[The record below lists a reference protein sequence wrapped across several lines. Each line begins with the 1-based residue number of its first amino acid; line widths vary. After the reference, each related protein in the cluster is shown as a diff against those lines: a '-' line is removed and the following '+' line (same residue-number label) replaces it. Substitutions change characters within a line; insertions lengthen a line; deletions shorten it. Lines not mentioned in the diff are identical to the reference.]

1 MKKIAIGLIIIIY
14 FTNCSKQQNQYTI
27 DITNTEI
34 KIYSDHLKLG
44 GINFKGE
51 KISVNN
57 YYLTM
62 NDSPVIP
69 VTGEFHYARYPNK
82 YWEESIRKMK
92 AGGIDIIATY
102 VFWIIH
108 EENEG
113 IFDWSG
119 DKNLRRFVEL
129 CAKNN
134 VKAIIRIG
142 PFCHGEIRNGGLPD
156 WLLSKP
162 LIIRSNDPE
171 YLKYVERLYYEIGK
185 QLEGLL
191 FKDGGPIFA
200 IQLENEF
207 QHSAAPWGITYPG
220 QPYDWTSAERDG
232 PSIQAGVGI
241 TQSNNPYAKY
251 GNEHMKILKSLAIKA
266 GLEVPVYTATGWG
279 NAAVIENE
287 SLPVTGAYAYPTWA
301 PKNLS
306 SLYLY
311 TDLQKNPDY
320 APIRYKSEDYPYF
333 AAEIG
338 GGIMIKYD
346 RRPTVPANSLDA
358 LINRFLGSGTN
369 GIGYYM
375 LHGGS
380 TPQGKKIFY
389 SDEAYAYPKI
399 SYDFQAPLGEYGQ
412 VRPSFN
418 RLKLIHFFLKSFG
431 NELAPM
437 AVVLPDNQLK
447 IKPENTSDL
456 RFSIRAQNYSGY
468 IFMSNFQDH
477 LETKDISNIQFIL
490 KTNKGELYIPE
501 SSTFTLKSEENAI
514 FPFNLNLGGILLNYS
529 TAQLLTK
536 INHENKQFYIFFS
549 LEGIEPE
556 FSITKEKEMIIE
568 SAKGIIEEDSQRYL
582 IKFNEQLPAQFTI
595 KKQGN
600 SEIKVLVIDKNLA
613 TKVWINEIKDN
624 ECLLFSDALILQN
637 NKSLELYQK
646 GNNIIEFKV
655 YPVISSFPN
664 INFGE
669 LEVISGSDELFAS
682 FRITLPEKK
691 YNPVT
696 NQLASN
702 KLSLIIPTEK
712 PEFLNDI
719 FLEINYQG
727 DNGLAFINGE
737 LIADNLYN
745 GNNWEIGLKKFQ
757 ELKDNKEI
765 VLYFRPLYNGA
776 TFFKDFSADII
787 PDFSETRKFLKINNI
802 EYIPEYKSVIQ
813 FK

>member
-1 MKKIAIGLIIIIY
+1 MKKITISFLILVY
-14 FTNCSKQQNQYTI
+14 FTNCTKQINQYTI
-27 DITNTEI
+27 DITNIEK

-44 GINFKGE
+44 GTNFKGE
-51 KISVNN
+51 KISINN
-57 YYLTM
+57 FYLTM
-62 NDSPVIP
+62 NDTPVIL

-92 AGGIDIIATY
+92 AGGIEIIATY

-108 EENEG
+108 EEDEG
-113 IFDWSG
+113 VFDWAE
-119 DKNLRRFVEL
+119 DKDLRRFIKL

-171 YLKYVERLYYEIGK
+171 YLKYVEKFYNEIGS
-185 QLEGLL
+185 QLKGLL
-191 FKDGGPIFA
+191 FKDGGPVFA

-207 QHSAAPWGITYPG
+207 QHSAAPWSITYPG
-220 QPYDWTSAERDG
+220 QPYDWTAAESYRALT
-232 PSIQAGVGI
+232 QAGAGS

-266 GLEVPVYTATGWG
+266 GLEVPIYTATGWG
-279 NAAVIENE
+279 NAAIIENE

-301 PKNLS
+301 SKNIS

-311 TDLQKNPDY
+311 TNLQKNPDY

-375 LHGGS
+375 FHGGS
-380 TPQGKKIFY
+380 TPQGKKVFY

-418 RLKLIHFFLKSFG
+418 RLKLIHFFLKGFG

-437 AVVLPDNQLK
+437 AVILTDNQLK
-447 IKPENTSDL
+447 IKPENTNDL
-456 RFSIRAQNYSGY
+456 RFSIRTLNNSGY

-477 LETKDISNIQFIL
+477 LEIKNINNIQFVL
-490 KTNKGELYIPE
+490 KTNKGVLDIPE

-514 FPFNLNLGGILLNYS
+514 FPFNFNLGKALLNYS
-529 TAQLLTK
+529 TTQLLTK
-536 INHENKQFYIFFS
+536 INHDNKQFYVFFS
-549 LEGIEPE
+549 IEGIEPE
-556 FSITKEKEMIIE
+556 FSIAKEKEIMVE
-568 SAKGIIEEDSQRYL
+568 TSKGVIEENSQRYL
-582 IKFNEQLPAQFTI
+582 IKFKEKLPAQFTL
-595 KKQGN
+595 KKQGS
-600 SEIKVLVIDKNLA
+600 SEIKVLVIDKNMA
-613 TKVWINEIKDN
+613 TKVWINKIKSK
-624 ECLLFSDALILQN
+624 EHLIFSDALILQN
-637 NKSLELYQK
+637 NKSIEFYQQS
-646 GNNIIEFKV
+646 NNIIEFKV
-655 YPVISSFPN
+655 YPAISSIPDSYL
-664 INFGE
+664 GE
-669 LEVISGSDELFAS
+669 VEVISKNDQFFSTFK
-682 FRITLPEKK
+682 ITLPEKK
-691 YNPVT
+691 YEPVI
-696 NQLASN
+696 NQLSED
-702 KLSLIIPTEK
+702 KFSLALPGEK
-712 PEFLNDI
+712 PEFLNNI
-719 FLEINYQG
+719 FLKIDYQG
-727 DNGLAFINGE
+727 DNGLAFINGK
-737 LIADNLYN
+737 LIADNLYY
-745 GNNWEIGLKKFQ
+745 GNNWEIGLKKFL
-757 ELKDNKEI
+757 ELKDNKEM

-776 TFFKDFSADII
+776 TFFQDFSSDII
-787 PDFSETRKFLKINNI
+787 PDFNDTNKFLKINKI
-802 EYIPEYKSVIQ
+802 EFIPEYKSVVQ
-813 FK
+813 FN